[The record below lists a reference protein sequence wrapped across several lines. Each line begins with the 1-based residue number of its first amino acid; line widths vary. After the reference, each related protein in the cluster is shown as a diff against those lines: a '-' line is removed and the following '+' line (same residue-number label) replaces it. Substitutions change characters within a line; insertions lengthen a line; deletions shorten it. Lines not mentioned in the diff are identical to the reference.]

1 MCCLGGKKDG
11 CWQII
16 LSADRLADRAT
27 GILSQATLPR
37 PAARS
42 YVHCP
47 NQTCAV
53 FVLVLD
59 STNNIC
65 VRGEPDALIYELLP
79 ISRRIGLVGHLVFA
93 VVEFFPDHW
102 DCCHGSSC
110 ALVESLL
117 LDSCMNQVGIICL
130 FAIWSSWFHY
140 LIKGS
145 GCDEASFLGTCT

>member
-1 MCCLGGKKDG
+1 MLPGRQEGR
-11 CWQII
+11 
-16 LSADRLADRAT
+16 LLADHLV
-27 GILSQATLPR
+27 GGSSG
-37 PAARS
+37 RS
-42 YVHCP
+42 CYRHPVSSHTAPPSCPVVHCP
-47 NQTCAV
+47 NQTCAF

-117 LDSCMNQVGIICL
+117 LDSCMNRVGIICL